1 MGGPLLSNRR
11 LSLIAG
17 GDELGLQR
25 RKLGLESRCPRLMAL
40 GIRFPF
46 KRLSMKEVRL
56 VKVVVGIRPEFFD
69 QLLELDEVR
78 LINFNSS
85 LAVEDTVDDLAVAA

>member
-1 MGGPLLSNRR
+1 MGGPLLSNRG

-17 GDELGLQR
+17 GGELGLKR
-25 RKLGLESRCPRLMAL
+25 GNLGLESRRVRLMAL

-56 VKVVVGIRPEFFD
+56 VKVVVGIRPKF
-69 QLLELDEVR
+69 LD
-78 LINFNSS
+78 
-85 LAVEDTVDDLAVAA
+85 